1 MTTNVNVQDWE
12 GKVLRDSKTYSP
24 DGRLDEIPATR
35 TTYWPRMMRGPIP
48 NSYKLLDGR
57 LIAGEYPGD
66 LVEIAARS
74 KLGALLDAGVT
85 TFLDL
90 TEARELKQYKTL
102 LAEMAKARGTEA
114 TYVRHP
120 IHDVSVPS
128 SPTVMREILDMV
140 DTVLGNG
147 GIVYVHCWGG
157 IGRTGTVIGC
167 HLVRHGMTG
176 EDALACVGALFKSMA
191 KYSARRRS
199 PETDEQDAYVRS
211 WNEDAPH
218 AVRPRP

>member
-1 MTTNVNVQDWE
+1 MSTHRPLVRPMFVAFATSRVACE
-12 GKVLRDSKTYSP
+12 
-24 DGRLDEIPATR
+24 DESPATR

-48 NSYKLLDGR
+48 NSYMLLDGR

-74 KLGALLDAGVT
+74 KLAALLDAGVT
-85 TFLDL
+85 TFVDL
-90 TEARELKQYKTL
+90 TEACELRPYDTL

-114 TYVRHP
+114 TYFRHP

-128 SPTVMREILDMV
+128 SPIVMREILDAV
-140 DTVLGNG
+140 DTVLWKG

-167 HLVRHGMTG
+167 HLVRQGMTG
-176 EDALACVGALFKSMA
+176 EEALARVGEL
-191 KYSARRRS
+191 
-199 PETDEQDAYVRS
+199 
-211 WNEDAPH
+211 
-218 AVRPRP
+218 